1 MWDSRFGCV
10 LLISILVCSHA
21 TGQTAGQTTG
31 QNAKADWAR
40 FRGPS
45 GVGIAAASSIPTDW
59 GRDAGVLW
67 KTALPGAGA
76 SSPIVFG
83 DRVYLTAYTGYLV
96 PGEETGSLEKL
107 KRHVIAIRLTD
118 GQLIW
123 DKSFPAK
130 LPEEE
135 RIRDHGFAAN
145 SVAVDSERVYAFF
158 GKSGVLALDHE
169 GNQLWQADVG
179 AKTNGWGTAASPVLY
194 KDRVFINASVES
206 ESLIALNAKT
216 GAELWRASGIR
227 EAWNTPLVVQNQAAA
242 DELVIAT
249 QGSIQAFNPQTG
261 KSLWSCETDI
271 GWYMVP
277 SVVADNGILYCLGG
291 RSGTASLAV
300 RVGGQGDV
308 TQTHRLWTSPKGSN
322 VSSPVF
328 KDGYLYWVNDSRET
342 AYCADAKTG
351 KVIFEQRLPRGGQ
364 FYASALLVDEKLL
377 YVNRQG
383 KTFVLAAK
391 PEYELLSVNDLSDG
405 SDFNGSPAV
414 TGNQLLLR
422 SDKYLYCIGSKK

>member
-1 MWDSRFGCV
+1 M
-10 LLISILVCSHA
+10 
-21 TGQTAGQTTG
+21 
-31 QNAKADWAR
+31 
-40 FRGPS
+40 
-45 GVGIAAASSIPTDW
+45 
-59 GRDAGVLW
+59 
-67 KTALPGAGA
+67 
-76 SSPIVFG
+76 
-83 DRVYLTAYTGYLV
+83 
-96 PGEETGSLEKL
+96 
-107 KRHVIAIRLTD
+107 
-118 GQLIW
+118 
-123 DKSFPAK
+123 
-130 LPEEE
+130 
-135 RIRDHGFAAN
+135 
-145 SVAVDSERVYAFF
+145 
-158 GKSGVLALDHE
+158 LALDHE

-179 AKTNGWGTAASPVLY
+179 SKTNGWGTAASPVLY

-364 FYASALLVDEKLL
+364 FYASALLVDEKLH

-414 TGNQLLLR
+414 AGNQLLLR